1 MDLNYLYKRE
11 QISLFRA
18 DNASCDSSRRAHRA
32 MADAYAS
39 LIAGVKGDERARA
52 W

>member
-1 MDLNYLYKRE
+1 MDLNDLYKRE

-18 DNASCDSSRRAHRA
+18 DNASCDGSRRAHQA

-39 LIAGVKGDERARA
+39 LIVGAKGDQSARA
-52 W
+52 